1 MYLLEERN
9 TVMAV
14 INREML
20 EEYAKVVSREHF
32 LEEELMAL
40 SRGGEWHRHII
51 QFKAEDFL
59 DTFEEY
65 KVKPFGDNWK
75 ELIYSIGEVDVIAIA
90 SPLDL
95 KEYYSF

>member
-1 MYLLEERN
+1 MS
-9 TVMAV
+9 A

-40 SRGGEWHRHII
+40 SRGGARHII

-65 KVKPFGDNWK
+65 NVKPFGDNWK
-75 ELIYSIGEVDVIAIA
+75 ELIYTIGEVDVIAIA
-90 SPLDL
+90 SPLDM

>member
-1 MYLLEERN
+1 MS
-9 TVMAV
+9 A

-40 SRGGEWHRHII
+40 SRGGARHII

-65 KVKPFGDNWK
+65 NVKPFGDNWK
-75 ELIYSIGEVDVIAIA
+75 ELIYTIGEVDVIAIA